1 VAKPAPESPAVMEQ
15 LMGGGDR
22 MSDHRIQISGGPDGR
37 RCATERTS
45 KVRGNAFA
53 LGIVSTTTCGF
64 VRDSSVMASSCFAS
78 YYRNGT
84 AAEHQGFKLC
94 DTIRKAS

>member
-1 VAKPAPESPAVMEQ
+1 MNGQRQNIQYSLVLEPKGRGETPAGGYPRAEPFVAKPAPESPAVMEQ

-45 KVRGNAFA
+45 KVRGNAFE
-53 LGIVSTTTCGF
+53 
-64 VRDSSVMASSCFAS
+64 
-78 YYRNGT
+78 GT
-84 AAEHQGFKLC
+84 RAVLAWMG
-94 DTIRKAS
+94 